1 MWGRVPASHR
11 PDEVAGGQR
20 KLHWVECKSF
30 EMRLTCIAGHTG
42 KGWGG
47 LQTLSAHPDLSLSVA
62 GAGNMVNMGMMIAPM
77 IMLFVQQADLDWFS
91 LSLPLYLSHTR
102 KHTHT
107 HLRKH

>member
-1 MWGRVPASHR
+1 
-11 PDEVAGGQR
+11 
-20 KLHWVECKSF
+20 
-30 EMRLTCIAGHTG
+30 
-42 KGWGG
+42 
-47 LQTLSAHPDLSLSVA
+47 VA

-107 HLRKH
+107 HFRTH